1 MKRPIGILIL
11 MAVLAALVYS
21 QRHTFVKSLADEV
34 KDQMGVDTAEP
45 AADPLAAAQALR
57 TALIFYESEVLDS
70 AAVYFEQAQRLD
82 PSDPRPFR
90 HLGVL
95 RARQG
100 RPGEALR
107 ELKGALKRGS
117 LDVWTWIQIGK
128 LHAQLGERE
137 AARSAWEKAMA
148 LEPGNAAARSLLEV
162 TNTSARAD
170 LDVDPLAGA
179 PTDSVSSAR

>member
-34 KDQMGVDTAEP
+34 KDQMGVDTVEL

-57 TALIFYESEVLDS
+57 TALTFYESEVLDS

-90 HLGVL
+90 HQAVL

-107 ELKGALKRGS
+107 ELKAACERDS
-117 LDVWTWIQIGK
+117 LDVWSWVQTGK
-128 LHAQLGERE
+128 LHAQLGERK
-137 AARSAWEKAMA
+137 AARSAWEKALA
-148 LEPGNAAARSLLEV
+148 LEPGNAAARSLLDV
-162 TNTSARAD
+162 TEISGRED
-170 LDVDPLAGA
+170 LDVDALLG
-179 PTDSVSSAR
+179 TTVDSVSSGR